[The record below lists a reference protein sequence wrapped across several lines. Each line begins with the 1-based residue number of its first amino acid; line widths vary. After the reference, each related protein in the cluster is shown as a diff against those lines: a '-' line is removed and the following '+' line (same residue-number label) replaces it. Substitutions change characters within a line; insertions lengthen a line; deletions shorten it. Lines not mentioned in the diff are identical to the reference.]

1 MVGVRISLNPISQ
14 QTQSDMV
21 DCMKLQEMNQDK
33 TGSLD
38 CRLPLVS
45 DITAC
50 VPEVQQLNAC
60 QAACSLIF

>member
-45 DITAC
+45 DIAAC
-50 VPEVQQLNAC
+50 VPEVPGCL
-60 QAACSLIF
+60 